1 MCASGVHMQVPVFV
15 YYFVLYFV
23 EGIGE
28 RGQDKKGL
36 GGYPNLA
43 FSPAAYRGSSTNSPF
58 YLVWAFLQTKSYWL
72 EAPNLKS
79 AVNLTFQS
87 RIYSLCVSFCLFISL
102 SPSLFPS
109 LLLSLPLSPTT
120 PLSNLKTKQN
130 KSKPG
135 FHSAAR
141 VDLRGTM

>member
-1 MCASGVHMQVPVFV
+1 MQVPVFV

-23 EGIGE
+23 EGIGK
-28 RGQDKKGL
+28 RSQDKKGL
-36 GGYPNLA
+36 GGYPSLVWT
-43 FSPAAYRGSSTNSPF
+43 PADYRGSSANIPF

-72 EAPNLKS
+72 VAPVLKS

-87 RIYSLCVSFCLFISL
+87 RIYSLCVSFCLFICL
-102 SPSLFPS
+102 SPSLSPF

-120 PLSNLKTKQN
+120 PLSNLKTKKN

-141 VDLRGTM
+141 VDLKGTM